1 MKKLHFII
9 LLFALNITAQEVYT
23 SRGGRVYQNGIKLSI
38 DTISARFEKN
48 PEILNSYLAGKTKQ
62 TFGNILLWGGLGV
75 GVGKFIY
82 AAIGPGAHET
92 TQVYPGN
99 SVIGTIYETKS
110 NYTNTL
116 FFVSAA
122 MIVLAIP
129 IKIGFREKIKKS
141 VELMNETVKNPK
153 TTFNIEATQIIAN
166 QNGIGLAITF

>member
-23 SRGGRVYQNGIKLSI
+23 SRGGRVYQNGMKLSI

-82 AAIGPGAHET
+82 AAIGPSNDEIIL
-92 TQVYPGN
+92 VSPGN
-99 SVIGTIYETKS
+99 NVIGAIYETKS

-122 MIVLAIP
+122 MILVAIP

-141 VELMNETVKNPK
+141 VALMNEVAKNPK
-153 TTFNIEATQIIAN
+153 TTFNIESTQIIAN
-166 QNGIGLAITF
+166 RNGIGFAITF